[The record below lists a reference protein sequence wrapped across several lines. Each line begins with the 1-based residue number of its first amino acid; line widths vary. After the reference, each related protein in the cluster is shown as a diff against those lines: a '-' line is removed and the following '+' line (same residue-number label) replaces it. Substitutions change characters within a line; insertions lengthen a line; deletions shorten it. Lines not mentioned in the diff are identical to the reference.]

1 MGTNDSKKDSSDC
14 RTIEGY
20 KRLCS
25 SVDSFV
31 KEVYSSCL
39 TLYQKRKRQK
49 YAKEYFAKEYFL
61 SRILKGDVELVAESS
76 CNLQIIRDKD
86 QKIIA

>member
-1 MGTNDSKKDSSDC
+1 MGRNDSKKHSSDC

-49 YAKEYFAKEYFL
+49 YPKEYFL
-61 SRILKGDVELVAESS
+61 HRMLKGDVELVAESNL
-76 CNLQIIRDKD
+76 NLQIIRDKD